1 MMPAGQ
7 QMDLTR
13 FYRCISELN
22 QVMNRGV
29 ELSVLLETI
38 CRETTILLA
47 SETTSV
53 LLLDRHRERLLCSAA
68 QGLTPKER
76 DAIAFRPGEGVAGW
90 VIANGEPALISDTT
104 EDPRFVPF
112 VNQKRIIRSMI
123 TIPLVIRGQA
133 IGCICSTHPTKGWF
147 TKEHEELLNFLANSV
162 VLDVE
167 NARLYRM
174 AITDSLTGLFN
185 RQHLAE
191 RLKEEVDRAHRY
203 DVPLGL
209 LMADLDHFKQVND
222 RYGHAAGDHV
232 LEHVA
237 KRLASVTREVD
248 LVARYGGEEFI
259 ALLPNT
265 GRDGAEQAARRII
278 TAIRESPA
286 EVNGQPFPLTIS
298 IGGAIL
304 GLREE
309 PRDLLARADAALY
322 QAKSEGRDRY
332 VFNWLSFAGLS

>member
-1 MMPAGQ
+1 MPAGL

-22 QVMNRGV
+22 QVMSRGV

-38 CRETTILLA
+38 CRETTVLLA
-47 SETTSV
+47 AETTSL
-53 LLLDRHRERLLCSAA
+53 LLLDRDRERLLLSAA

-76 DAIAFRPGEGVAGW
+76 NSIAFRPGEGVAGW
-90 VIANGEPALISDTT
+90 VIAKAEPALVRDTN
-104 EDPRFVPF
+104 EDPRCIAFIHH
-112 VNQKRIIRSMI
+112 KRAIRSMLV
-123 TIPLVIRGQA
+123 IPLVIRGEA
-133 IGCICSTHPTKGWF
+133 IGCISSTHSTAGWF
-147 TKEHEELLNFLANSV
+147 TKEHEELLSFLANSV

-174 AITDSLTGLFN
+174 AITDSLTGLYN

-203 DVPLGL
+203 DVPLAL
-209 LMADLDHFKQVND
+209 LMADLDHFKEVND
-222 RYGHAAGDHV
+222 RFGHAAGDHV
-232 LEHVA
+232 LEQIA
-237 KRLASVTREVD
+237 KRLSSVTREVD
-248 LVARYGGEEFI
+248 LVARYSADEFV

-278 TAIRESPA
+278 AAIRESPV
-286 EVNGQPFPLTIS
+286 EVHGETLALSMS

>member
-1 MMPAGQ
+1 
-7 QMDLTR
+7 MDLAR

-47 SETTSV
+47 AETTSV

-76 DAIAFRPGEGVAGW
+76 GEIAFKSGEGVAGW
-90 VIANGEPALISDTT
+90 VIANAETALIPDTA
-104 EDPRFVPF
+104 EDPRFIAF
-112 VNQKRIIRSMI
+112 VHQNRIIRSLLA
-123 TIPLVIRGQA
+123 IPLVIRGQA

-147 TKEHEELLNFLANSV
+147 TKEHEELLSFLANSV

-174 AITDSLTGLFN
+174 AITDPLTGLFN

-203 DVPLGL
+203 AVPLTL

-222 RYGHAAGDHV
+222 RHGHAAGDEV

-237 KRLASVTREVD
+237 RRLGGVTREVD
-248 LVARYGGEEFI
+248 LVARYGGEEFV

-278 TAIRESPA
+278 HAIRECPA
-286 EVNGQPFPLTIS
+286 EVDGQPFPLTVS
-298 IGGAIL
+298 IGGAVL

-322 QAKSEGRDRY
+322 QAKSEGRDRF
-332 VFNWLSFAGLS
+332 VFNWVSFAGLS

>member
-1 MMPAGQ
+1 
-7 QMDLTR
+7 MDLSR

-38 CRETTILLA
+38 CRETTILLSA
-47 SETTSV
+47 ETTSI
-53 LLLDRHRERLLCSAA
+53 LLLDRHRQRLLCTAA
-68 QGLTPKER
+68 QGLTPSER
-76 DAIAFRPGEGVAGW
+76 DAISFRPGEGVAGW
-90 VIANGEPALISDTT
+90 VMENGTAALIPDATT
-104 EDPRFVPF
+104 DPRFVPF
-112 VNQKRIIRSMI
+112 LNQKRAIRSMLA
-123 TIPLVIRGQA
+123 IPLLIRGQA
-133 IGCICSTHPTKGWF
+133 IGCVCATHPTKGWF
-147 TKEHEELLNFLANSV
+147 TKEHEELLSFLANSV

-174 AITDSLTGLFN
+174 AITDSLTGLYN

-203 DVPLGL
+203 DLPLAV

-222 RYGHAAGDHV
+222 RYGHAAGDQV

-237 KRLASVTREVD
+237 KRLLGVTREVD
-248 LVARYGGEEFI
+248 LVARYGGEEFV
-259 ALLPNT
+259 LVLPNT
-265 GRDGAEQAARRII
+265 GREGAERA
-278 TAIRESPA
+278 AIRVIEGVREAPA
-286 EVNGQPFPLTIS
+286 QLPDGPLPLSIS
-298 IGGAIL
+298 IGGAVL

-332 VFNWLSFAGLS
+332 VLNWLSFAGLS